1 MAMGFMI
8 IMRRIIIVV
17 LSLISSTAYGTSSST
32 TINTTTNT
40 QTITQTFILNSPLLK
55 SHPTARIKVGL
66 VILTDAFSALGI
78 KVEFRYRPD
87 KRSVTEANTGLV
99 DGEFARTSDIAQ
111 RYPNLVVVP
120 EKLGVTNIVAFSLGQ
135 KIDLS
140 DYKINQHQYNIGY
153 MSGWANVS
161 ALLKDYRNKVA
172 VVEYDVL
179 FKFLV
184 HKRVD
189 LVLYNPVAGEK
200 ILRNRHI
207 YDYQMSQ
214 SLLFNETFLVLNKKH
229 AALAPQLA
237 IEIKRAK
244 IKYAQKQRAE
254 PN

>member
-1 MAMGFMI
+1 MEFVI
-8 IMRRIIIVV
+8 IMCRIIFIIFV
-17 LSLISSTAYGTSSST
+17 LIYSTAVNAKTST
-32 TINTTTNT
+32 LN
-40 QTITQTFILNSPLLK
+40 QTFVLNSPLLK
-55 SHPTARIKVGL
+55 SHPTARVKVGL
-66 VILTDAFSALGI
+66 AIITDAFSALGI

-99 DGEFARTSDIAQ
+99 DGDFARIA
-111 RYPNLVVVP
+111 RVVREYDNLIVVP
-120 EKLGVTNIVAFSLGQ
+120 ETLGVTNIVAFSLG
-135 KIDLS
+135 KNIDLS

-153 MSGWANVS
+153 ISGWANVS
-161 ALLKDYRNKVA
+161 SLLKDYRNKVA

-200 ILRNRHI
+200 ILQSQHI
-207 YDYQMSQ
+207 YDYQISQ
-214 SLLFNETFLVLNKKH
+214 SLLINETYLVLNKKH

-244 IKYAQKQRAE
+244 IKYAQKQRVE
-254 PN
+254 FN